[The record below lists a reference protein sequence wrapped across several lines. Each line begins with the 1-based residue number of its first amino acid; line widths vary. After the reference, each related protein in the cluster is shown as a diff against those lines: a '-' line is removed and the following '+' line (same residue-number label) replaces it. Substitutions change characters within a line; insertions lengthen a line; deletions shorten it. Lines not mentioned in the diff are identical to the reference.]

1 MYRSQIHVQVDW
13 AFLRFCATSDQCVG
27 RNKEVVRGVRAS
39 LLGPGGI
46 MAPYCHGNVLQR
58 CVCPDRLTDRNLV
71 SKYIPQEVS
80 IWLCCWKNDVH
91 LIRAAK
97 TRQQDNAFPPERFTV
112 LYTIRGRQC
121 AVDKPQEG
129 PASEDHRSCMDDL
142 PPGRAQ
148 AHNPCAYLPAS
159 DTPIPVRLADGRPAD
174 TGVALHEG
182 RVPETQY
189 PLTANSSSC
198 ECRR

>member
-1 MYRSQIHVQVDW
+1 MVPTLLLNN
-13 AFLRFCATSDQCVG
+13 AGANCVG
-27 RNKEVVRGVRAS
+27 RNKEIVRGVRAGR
-39 LLGPGGI
+39 LGPGGI
-46 MAPYCHGNVLQR
+46 VASYCHGNVLQR
-58 CVCPDRLTDRNLV
+58 CGCPERLTDRAVV
-71 SKYIPQEVS
+71 SEYIPQELS
-80 IWLCCWKNDVH
+80 GWLYCWKNDVH

-97 TRQQDNAFPPERFTV
+97 TREQDSKFPPERFTV

-121 AVDKPQEG
+121 AVDKPQED
-129 PASEDHRSCMDDL
+129 PASEVHGSCMDDL

-148 AHNPCAYLPAS
+148 AHDHSAHLPAS